1 MNIFIKKLMNTIE
14 LFSTMLQGGKEVFLS
29 AEDLLTM
36 FNRNISKNTELLDYI
51 GKKNI
56 FEVIGKTRNEGVH
69 SRFIAEL
76 LSGVF
81 FMGQSRESTLIHF
94 LDLLLYRSAK
104 ENKASEINAHFKKR
118 ILTRSLSLENAD
130 SVCELSVKEYQ
141 KLYNVNNTISTDKND
156 RIDIYIRY
164 KLVTPIAGRN
174 TLEIFIEN
182 KVNSSE
188 FDSQTLRYFEECD
201 NGGYKRPFQL
211 FIFLTPQP
219 LRDMENYYGLDNKY
233 KPTCPH
239 YIHICYQD
247 ILSYIIEPLMND
259 ERLEDDK
266 KAMLKEYVSCLELP
280 AMPDAESQVP
290 GNELSIMAIS
300 SRERSLV
307 ETFMEDAI
315 NRRVINKA
323 VEAKLEEPLFSVTSM
338 GELFNATEA
347 MKEAVKFLA
356 GNIKPLVLL
365 KKVNDCA
372 IVGPQNGA
380 KPYLVYSPDAWRSP
394 DNKFCKY
401 LPFDNL
407 YVYSGKIYVSL
418 KPAVTAAIED
428 YKKKHHKS
436 NEELVSDFSA
446 VFSGKDGGIPLV
458 SEKKQNGNAEADI
471 KGIYIRKN
479 IPVERLQKINDI
491 LGEQF
496 SVKPI
501 DNEAYNAL
509 MSCNVQ
515 LYHDKPVTEN
525 GLPREIEGLL
535 QDFSGYLSY
544 EQVGETPF
552 FFRKDIADDR
562 ILNINKL
569 KVFEDHNLIEKC
581 KDTSLLLDFFN
592 SRRNLI
598 LSVYKEMLE
607 AESDRNVYKEKLSV
621 YRKLLMP

>member
-1 MNIFIKKLMNTIE
+1 M
-14 LFSTMLQGGKEVFLS
+14 
-29 AEDLLTM
+29 
-36 FNRNISKNTELLDYI
+36 
-51 GKKNI
+51 
-56 FEVIGKTRNEGVH
+56 
-69 SRFIAEL
+69 
-76 LSGVF
+76 
-81 FMGQSRESTLIHF
+81 
-94 LDLLLYRSAK
+94 
-104 ENKASEINAHFKKR
+104 
-118 ILTRSLSLENAD
+118 
-130 SVCELSVKEYQ
+130 
-141 KLYNVNNTISTDKND
+141 
-156 RIDIYIRY
+156 
-164 KLVTPIAGRN
+164 VTPIAGRN

-211 FIFLTPQP
+211 FIYLTPQS
-219 LRDMENYYGLDNKY
+219 LRDMENYYGLDTKY

-259 ERLEDDK
+259 ESLDDDK

-280 AMPDAESQVP
+280 AMPDAESQAP
-290 GNELSIMAIS
+290 SNELSIMAIS
-300 SRERSLV
+300 SRERELV
-307 ETFMEDAI
+307 KTFMEDAI

-323 VEAKLEEPLFSVTSM
+323 IEAKLDEPLYSVTSM

-380 KPYLVYSPDAWRSP
+380 KPYLVYSPNAWRTP
-394 DNKFCKY
+394 DKKFCKY
-401 LPFDNL
+401 LPFDDL
-407 YVYSGKIYVSL
+407 YVYSGKVYVSL
-418 KPAVTAAIED
+418 RPAVNAAIEG
-428 YKKKHHKS
+428 YKKKRHKS

-446 VFSGKDGGIPLV
+446 VFSGKGGGIPLV

-598 LSVYKEMLE
+598 LSVYKVMLE
-607 AESDRNVYKEKLSV
+607 AESDRNVYLEKLSV
-621 YRKLLMP
+621 YRNCLTHK

>member
-1 MNIFIKKLMNTIE
+1 MNTIE

-29 AEDLLTM
+29 VEDLLTM
-36 FNRNISKNTELLDYI
+36 FNRNISKNAELLDYI
-51 GKKNI
+51 GRKNL
-56 FEVIGKTRNEGVH
+56 FEMIGKTRNEGVH

-118 ILTRSLSLENAD
+118 ILTRSLSVENAD
-130 SVCELSVKEYQ
+130 SVCELPVKEYQ
-141 KLYNVNNTISTDKND
+141 KMYNVNNTINTDKND

-164 KLVTPIAGRN
+164 ELTTPIAGRD

-188 FDSQTLRYFEECD
+188 FDSQTLRYFEACD

-347 MKEAVKFLA
+347 MKEAVKWLA
-356 GNIKPLVLL
+356 GNIKPLALL

-436 NEELVSDFSA
+436 NEELVKDFSV
-446 VFSGKDGGIPLV
+446 VFSGKGGGIPLV
-458 SEKKQNGNAEADI
+458 SEKKQNGNAVTDI
-471 KGIYIRKN
+471 KDIYIRKN
-479 IPVERLQKINDI
+479 IPIERLQVINDI
-491 LGEQF
+491 LGEQLA
-496 SVKPI
+496 VKPI
-501 DNEAYNAL
+501 DNESYNSL
-509 MSCNVQ
+509 LSCSVQ
-515 LYHDKPVTEN
+515 LYDDKPVTEN

-535 QDFSGYLSY
+535 QDFSGYWTY
-544 EQVGETPF
+544 EQVDGTPF
-552 FFRKDIADDR
+552 FFRKDIARDR

-569 KVFEDHNLIEKC
+569 KVFEDRNLIEKS

-598 LSVYKEMLE
+598 LSVYKVMLE
-607 AESDRNVYKEKLSV
+607 AESDKKVYKEKLSV

>member
-1 MNIFIKKLMNTIE
+1 MNTIE

-29 AEDLLTM
+29 VEDLLTM
-36 FNRNISKNTELLDYI
+36 FNRNISKNAELLDYI
-51 GKKNI
+51 GRKNL
-56 FEVIGKTRNEGVH
+56 FEMIGKTRNEGVH

-118 ILTRSLSLENAD
+118 ILTRSLSVENAD
-130 SVCELSVKEYQ
+130 SVCELPVKEYQ
-141 KLYNVNNTISTDKND
+141 KMYNVNNTINTDKND

-164 KLVTPIAGRN
+164 ELTTPIAGRD

-211 FIFLTPQP
+211 FIYLTPQS
-219 LRDMENYYGLDNKY
+219 LRDMENYYGLDTKY

-259 ERLEDDK
+259 ESLDDDK

-280 AMPDAESQVP
+280 AMPDAESQAP

-300 SRERSLV
+300 SRERELV
-307 ETFMEDAI
+307 KTFMEDAI

-323 VEAKLEEPLFSVTSM
+323 IEAKLDEPLYSVTSM

-380 KPYLVYSPDAWRSP
+380 KPYLVYSPNAWRTP
-394 DNKFCKY
+394 DKKFCKY
-401 LPFDNL
+401 LPFDDL
-407 YVYSGKIYVSL
+407 YVYSGKVYVSL
-418 KPAVTAAIED
+418 RPAVNAAIEG
-428 YKKKHHKS
+428 YKKKRHKS

-446 VFSGKDGGIPLV
+446 VFSGKGGGIPLV

-598 LSVYKEMLE
+598 LSVYKVMLE

>member
-1 MNIFIKKLMNTIE
+1 MNTIE
-14 LFSTMLQGGKEVFLS
+14 LFSGMLQEGKEVFLS

-36 FNRNISKNTELLDYI
+36 FNRNNSKNAELLDYI
-51 GKKNI
+51 GKKNL
-56 FEVIGKTRNEGVH
+56 FEIIGKTRNEGVH

-76 LSGVF
+76 LSGEF
-81 FMGQSRESTLIHF
+81 FNGQSRESTLFHF
-94 LDLLLYRSAK
+94 LDLLLYRSAI
-104 ENKASEINAHFKKR
+104 ENKTTEINEHLKKK
-118 ILTRSLSLENAD
+118 ILTRSVLIEKVKP
-130 SVCELSVKEYQ
+130 VCELYVKDYQ
-141 KLYNVNNTISTDKND
+141 KMYGVNNTNSIESDD
-156 RIDIYIRY
+156 RIDIYLRY
-164 KLVTPIAGRN
+164 KLIKPIAGRD

-188 FDSQTLRYFEECD
+188 FDSQTLRYFEACD
-201 NGGYKRPFQL
+201 NGGHKRPFQL
-211 FIFLTPQP
+211 FVFLTPQP
-219 LRDMENYYGLDNKY
+219 IRDMENYYGFDKKY

-247 ILSYIIEPLMND
+247 IMSYIIEPLMND
-259 ERLEDDK
+259 ESLDEDK
-266 KAMLKEYVSCLELP
+266 KVMLKEYVSCLELP
-280 AMPDAESQVP
+280 AMPDAESQAP

-300 SRERSLV
+300 SRERELV
-307 ETFMEDAI
+307 KTFMEDAI

-323 VEAKLEEPLFSVTSM
+323 IEAKLDEPLYSVTSM

-380 KPYLVYSPDAWRSP
+380 KPYLVYSPDAWRTP
-394 DNKFCKY
+394 DKKFCKY
-401 LPFDNL
+401 LPFDDL
-407 YVYSGKIYVSL
+407 YVYSGKVYVSL
-418 KPAVTAAIED
+418 RPAVNAAIEG
-428 YKKKHHKS
+428 YKKKRHKS

-446 VFSGKDGGIPLV
+446 VFSGKGGGIPLV

-509 MSCNVQ
+509 MSCYVQ

-525 GLPREIEGLL
+525 GLPSEIEGLL
-535 QDFSGYLSY
+535 QDFSGYWTY
-544 EQVGETPF
+544 EQVGDTPF

-598 LSVYKEMLE
+598 LSVYKVMLE
-607 AESDRNVYKEKLSV
+607 AESDRNVYKEKISV
-621 YRKLLMP
+621 YRNCLTHK

>member
-1 MNIFIKKLMNTIE
+1 MNTIE
-14 LFSTMLQGGKEVFLS
+14 LFSGMLQEGKEVFLS

-36 FNRNISKNTELLDYI
+36 FNRNNSKNAELLDYI
-51 GKKNI
+51 GKKNL
-56 FEVIGKTRNEGVH
+56 FEIIGKTRNEGVH

-76 LSGVF
+76 LSGEF
-81 FMGQSRESTLIHF
+81 FNGQSRESTLFHF
-94 LDLLLYRSAK
+94 LDLLLYRSAI
-104 ENKASEINAHFKKR
+104 ENKTTEINEHLKKK
-118 ILTRSLSLENAD
+118 ILTRSVLIEKVKP
-130 SVCELSVKEYQ
+130 VCELYVKDYQ
-141 KLYNVNNTISTDKND
+141 KMYGVNNTNSIESDD
-156 RIDIYIRY
+156 RIDIYLRY
-164 KLVTPIAGRN
+164 KLIKPIAGRD

-188 FDSQTLRYFEECD
+188 FDSQTLRYFEACD
-201 NGGYKRPFQL
+201 NGGHKRPFQL
-211 FIFLTPQP
+211 FVFLTPQP
-219 LRDMENYYGLDNKY
+219 IRDMENYYGLDKKY

-259 ERLEDDK
+259 ESLDDDK

-280 AMPDAESQVP
+280 AMPDAESQAP

-300 SRERSLV
+300 SRERELV
-307 ETFMEDAI
+307 KTFMEDAI

-323 VEAKLEEPLFSVTSM
+323 IEAKLDEPLYSVTSM

-380 KPYLVYSPDAWRSP
+380 KPYLVYSPNAWRTP
-394 DNKFCKY
+394 DKKFCKY
-401 LPFDNL
+401 LPFDDL
-407 YVYSGKIYVSL
+407 YVYSGKVYVSL
-418 KPAVTAAIED
+418 SPAVSAAIEG
-428 YKKKHHKS
+428 YKKKRHKS

-446 VFSGKDGGIPLV
+446 VFSGKGGGIPLV

-509 MSCNVQ
+509 MSCYVQ

-525 GLPREIEGLL
+525 GLPSEIEGLL
-535 QDFSGYLSY
+535 QDFSGYWSY
-544 EQVGETPF
+544 EQVGDTPF
-552 FFRKDIADDR
+552 FFRKDIVDDR
-562 ILNINKL
+562 ILNINKMN
-569 KVFEDHNLIEKC
+569 VFEDRNLIEKC

-598 LSVYKEMLE
+598 LSVYKVMLE

-621 YRKLLMP
+621 YRKLLKQ

>member
-1 MNIFIKKLMNTIE
+1 MNTIE
-14 LFSTMLQGGKEVFLS
+14 LFSSMKQEGKEIFLS

-76 LSGVF
+76 LSGDF
-81 FMGQSRESTLIHF
+81 FKGQSRESTLFHF

-104 ENKASEINAHFKKR
+104 ENKTSEINEHLKKQ
-118 ILTRSLSLENAD
+118 ILTRSLLIENAT

-211 FIFLTPQP
+211 FIYLTPQS
-219 LRDMENYYGLDNKY
+219 LRDMENYYGLYTKY

-239 YIHICYQD
+239 YFHICYQD

-259 ERLEDDK
+259 ESLDDDK

-280 AMPDAESQVP
+280 AMPDAESQAP

-300 SRERSLV
+300 SRERELV
-307 ETFMEDAI
+307 KTFMEDAI

-323 VEAKLEEPLFSVTSM
+323 IEAKLDEPLYSVTSM

-380 KPYLVYSPDAWRSP
+380 KPYLVYSPNAWRTP
-394 DNKFCKY
+394 DKTFCKY
-401 LPFDNL
+401 LPFDDL
-407 YVYSGKIYVSL
+407 YVYSGKVYVSL
-418 KPAVTAAIED
+418 RPAVNAAIEG
-428 YKKKHHKS
+428 YKKKRHKS

-446 VFSGKDGGIPLV
+446 VFSGKGGDIPLV

-515 LYHDKPVTEN
+515 LYYDKPVTEN

-535 QDFSGYLSY
+535 QDFSGYWTY
-544 EQVGETPF
+544 EQVGDTPF

-598 LSVYKEMLE
+598 LSVYKVMLE
-607 AESDRNVYKEKLSV
+607 AESDRNVYKEKISV
-621 YRKLLMP
+621 YRNCLTHK

>member
-1 MNIFIKKLMNTIE
+1 MNTIE

-29 AEDLLTM
+29 VEDLLTM
-36 FNRNISKNTELLDYI
+36 FNRNISKNAELLDYI
-51 GKKNI
+51 GRKNL
-56 FEVIGKTRNEGVH
+56 FEMIGKTRNEGVH

-118 ILTRSLSLENAD
+118 ILTRSLSVENAD
-130 SVCELSVKEYQ
+130 SVCELPVKEYQ
-141 KLYNVNNTISTDKND
+141 KMYNVNNTINTDKND

-164 KLVTPIAGRN
+164 ELTTPIAGRD

-211 FIFLTPQP
+211 FIYLTPQS
-219 LRDMENYYGLDNKY
+219 LRDMENYYGLDTKY

-259 ERLEDDK
+259 ESLDDDK

-280 AMPDAESQVP
+280 AMPDAESQAP

-300 SRERSLV
+300 SRERELV
-307 ETFMEDAI
+307 KTFMEDAI

-323 VEAKLEEPLFSVTSM
+323 IEAKLDEPLYSVTSM

-380 KPYLVYSPDAWRSP
+380 KPYLVYSPNAWRTP
-394 DNKFCKY
+394 DKKFCKY
-401 LPFDNL
+401 LPFDDL
-407 YVYSGKIYVSL
+407 YVYSGKVYVSL
-418 KPAVTAAIED
+418 RPAVNAAIEG
-428 YKKKHHKS
+428 YKKKRHKS

-446 VFSGKDGGIPLV
+446 VFSGKGGGIPLV

-569 KVFEDHNLIEKC
+569 KVSEDHNLIEKC
-581 KDTSLLLDFFN
+581 KDTSLC
-592 SRRNLI
+592 LI
-598 LSVYKEMLE
+598 SSIVGGTSFSLCTK
-607 AESDRNVYKEKLSV
+607 
-621 YRKLLMP
+621 

>member
-1 MNIFIKKLMNTIE
+1 MNTIE
-14 LFSTMLQGGKEVFLS
+14 LFSSMKQEGKEIFLS

-76 LSGVF
+76 LSGDF
-81 FMGQSRESTLIHF
+81 FKGQSRESTLFHF

-104 ENKASEINAHFKKR
+104 ENKASEINEHLKKK
-118 ILTRSLSLENAD
+118 ILTRSVLIEKAEP
-130 SVCELSVKEYQ
+130 VCELPVKEYQ
-141 KLYNVNNTISTDKND
+141 KMYGVNNTNCIEKDD
-156 RIDIYIRY
+156 RIDIYLRY
-164 KLVTPIAGRN
+164 KLIKPIAGRD

-188 FDSQTLRYFEECD
+188 FDSQTLRYFEACD
-201 NGGYKRPFQL
+201 NGGHKRPFQL
-211 FIFLTPQP
+211 FVFLTPQP
-219 LRDMENYYGLDNKY
+219 LRDMDNYYGLDKKY

-259 ERLEDDK
+259 ESLDADK
-266 KAMLKEYVSCLELP
+266 KAMLREYVSCLELP

-290 GNELSIMAIS
+290 DNELSIMAIS
-300 SRERSLV
+300 SRERKLV
-307 ETFMEDAI
+307 KSFMEDAI

-323 VEAKLEEPLFSVTSM
+323 IDAKLDEPLYSVTSM

-347 MKEAVKFLA
+347 MKEAIKYLA
-356 GNIKPLVLL
+356 GDNKPLELL

-380 KPYLVYSPDAWRSP
+380 KPYLVYSPDAWRTP
-394 DNKFCKY
+394 DKKFCKY
-401 LPFDNL
+401 LPFGDL
-407 YVYSGKIYVSL
+407 YVYSGKVYVSL

-436 NEELVSDFSA
+436 NEELVKDFSA
-446 VFSGKDGGIPLV
+446 VFSGKGGGIPLV
-458 SEKKQNGNAEADI
+458 SEKKQNGNAATDI

-598 LSVYKEMLE
+598 LSVYKVMLE
-607 AESDRNVYKEKLSV
+607 AESDRNVYKEKISV
-621 YRKLLMP
+621 YRNCLTHK

>member
-1 MNIFIKKLMNTIE
+1 MNTIE
-14 LFSTMLQGGKEVFLS
+14 LFSGMLQEGKEVFLS

-36 FNRNISKNTELLDYI
+36 FNRNNSKNAELLDYI
-51 GKKNI
+51 GKKNL
-56 FEVIGKTRNEGVH
+56 FEIIGKTRNEGVH

-76 LSGVF
+76 LSGEF
-81 FMGQSRESTLIHF
+81 FNGQSRESTLFHF
-94 LDLLLYRSAK
+94 LDLLLYRSAI
-104 ENKASEINAHFKKR
+104 ENKTTEINEHLKKK
-118 ILTRSLSLENAD
+118 ILTRSVLIEKVKP
-130 SVCELSVKEYQ
+130 VCELYVKDYQ
-141 KLYNVNNTISTDKND
+141 KMYGVNNTNSIESDD
-156 RIDIYIRY
+156 RIDIYLRY
-164 KLVTPIAGRN
+164 KLIKPIAGRD

-188 FDSQTLRYFEECD
+188 FDSQTLRYFEACD
-201 NGGYKRPFQL
+201 NGGHKRPFQL
-211 FIFLTPQP
+211 FVFLTPQP
-219 LRDMENYYGLDNKY
+219 IRDMENYYGFDKKY

-247 ILSYIIEPLMND
+247 IMSYIIEPLMND
-259 ERLEDDK
+259 ESLDDDK

-280 AMPDAESQVP
+280 AMPDAESQAP
-290 GNELSIMAIS
+290 GNEFSIMAIS
-300 SRERSLV
+300 SRERELV
-307 ETFMEDAI
+307 KTFMEDAI

-323 VEAKLEEPLFSVTSM
+323 IEAKLDEPLYSVTSM

-380 KPYLVYSPDAWRSP
+380 KPYLVYSPNAWRTP
-394 DNKFCKY
+394 DKKFCKY
-401 LPFDNL
+401 LPFDDL
-407 YVYSGKIYVSL
+407 YVYSGKVYVSL
-418 KPAVTAAIED
+418 RPAVNAAIEG
-428 YKKKHHKS
+428 YKKKRHKS

-446 VFSGKDGGIPLV
+446 VFSGKGGGIPLV

-598 LSVYKEMLE
+598 LSVYKVMLE
-607 AESDRNVYKEKLSV
+607 AESDRNVYIEKISV
-621 YRKLLMP
+621 YRNCLTHK

>member
-1 MNIFIKKLMNTIE
+1 MNTIE
-14 LFSTMLQGGKEVFLS
+14 LFSSMRQEGKEIFLS

-76 LSGVF
+76 LSGEF
-81 FMGQSRESTLIHF
+81 FNGQSRESTLFHF
-94 LDLLLYRSAK
+94 LDLLLYRSAI
-104 ENKASEINAHFKKR
+104 ENKTTEINEHLKKK
-118 ILTRSLSLENAD
+118 ILTRSVLIEKVKP
-130 SVCELSVKEYQ
+130 VCELYVKDYQ
-141 KLYNVNNTISTDKND
+141 KMYGVNNTNSIESDD
-156 RIDIYIRY
+156 RIDIYLRY
-164 KLVTPIAGRN
+164 NLIKPIAGRD

-188 FDSQTLRYFEECD
+188 FDSQTLRYFEACD
-201 NGGYKRPFQL
+201 NGGHKRPFQL
-211 FIFLTPQP
+211 FVFLTPQP
-219 LRDMENYYGLDNKY
+219 IRDMENYYGFDKKY

-247 ILSYIIEPLMND
+247 ILNYIIEPLMND
-259 ERLEDDK
+259 ESLDDDK

-280 AMPDAESQVP
+280 AMPDAESQAP

-300 SRERSLV
+300 SRERELV
-307 ETFMEDAI
+307 KTFMEDAI

-323 VEAKLEEPLFSVTSM
+323 IEAKLDEPLYSVTSM

-380 KPYLVYSPDAWRSP
+380 KPYLVYSPNAWRTP
-394 DNKFCKY
+394 DKKFCKY
-401 LPFDNL
+401 LPFDDL
-407 YVYSGKIYVSL
+407 YVYSGKVYVSL
-418 KPAVTAAIED
+418 RPAVNAAIEG
-428 YKKKHHKS
+428 YKKKRHKS

-446 VFSGKDGGIPLV
+446 VFSGKGGGIPLV

-515 LYHDKPVTEN
+515 LYYDKPVTEN

-535 QDFSGYLSY
+535 QDFSGYWTY
-544 EQVGETPF
+544 EQVGDTPF

-598 LSVYKEMLE
+598 LSVYKVMLE
-607 AESDRNVYKEKLSV
+607 AESDRNVYKEKISV
-621 YRKLLMP
+621 YRNCLTHK

>member
-1 MNIFIKKLMNTIE
+1 MNTIE

-29 AEDLLTM
+29 VEDLLTM
-36 FNRNISKNTELLDYI
+36 FNRNISKNAEFLDYI
-51 GKKNI
+51 GKKNL
-56 FEVIGKTRNEGVH
+56 FEMIGKTRNEGVH

-118 ILTRSLSLENAD
+118 ILTRSLSVENAD
-130 SVCELSVKEYQ
+130 SVCELPVKEYQ
-141 KLYNVNNTISTDKND
+141 KIYNVNNTINTDKND

-164 KLVTPIAGRN
+164 ELTTPIAGRD

-188 FDSQTLRYFEECD
+188 FDSQTLRYFEACD

-300 SRERSLV
+300 SRERELV
-307 ETFMEDAI
+307 KTFMEDAI

-323 VEAKLEEPLFSVTSM
+323 IEAKLDEPLYSVTSM

-380 KPYLVYSPDAWRSP
+380 KPYLVYSPNAWRTP
-394 DNKFCKY
+394 DKKFCKY
-401 LPFDNL
+401 LPFDDL
-407 YVYSGKIYVSL
+407 YVYSGKVYVSL
-418 KPAVTAAIED
+418 RPAVNAAIEG
-428 YKKKHHKS
+428 YKKKRHKS

-598 LSVYKEMLE
+598 LSVYKVMLE

>member
-1 MNIFIKKLMNTIE
+1 MNTIE

-29 AEDLLTM
+29 VEDLLTM
-36 FNRNISKNTELLDYI
+36 FNRNISKNAELLDYI
-51 GKKNI
+51 GRKNL
-56 FEVIGKTRNEGVH
+56 FEMIGKTRNEGVH

-118 ILTRSLSLENAD
+118 ILTRSLSVENAD
-130 SVCELSVKEYQ
+130 SVCELPVKEYQ
-141 KLYNVNNTISTDKND
+141 KMYNVNNTINTDKND

-164 KLVTPIAGRN
+164 ELTTPIAGRD

-188 FDSQTLRYFEECD
+188 FDSQTLRYFEACD

-347 MKEAVKFLA
+347 MKEAVKWLA
-356 GNIKPLVLL
+356 GNIKPLALL

-436 NEELVSDFSA
+436 NEELVKDFSV
-446 VFSGKDGGIPLV
+446 VFSGKGGGIPLV
-458 SEKKQNGNAEADI
+458 SEKKQNGNAVTDI
-471 KGIYIRKN
+471 KDIYIRKN
-479 IPVERLQKINDI
+479 IPIERLQVINDI
-491 LGEQF
+491 LGEQLA
-496 SVKPI
+496 VKPI
-501 DNEAYNAL
+501 DNESYNSL
-509 MSCNVQ
+509 LSCSVQ
-515 LYHDKPVTEN
+515 LYDDKPVTEN

-535 QDFSGYLSY
+535 QDFSGYWTY
-544 EQVGETPF
+544 EQVGDTPF
-552 FFRKDIADDR
+552 FFRKDIVDDR
-562 ILNINKL
+562 ILNINKMN
-569 KVFEDHNLIEKC
+569 VFEDRNLIEKC

-592 SRRNLI
+592 SRRNLV
-598 LSVYKEMLE
+598 LSVYKVMLE

-621 YRKLLMP
+621 YRKLLKS

>member
-1 MNIFIKKLMNTIE
+1 MNTIE
-14 LFSTMLQGGKEVFLS
+14 LFSSMLQEGKEIFLS

-76 LSGVF
+76 LSGDF
-81 FMGQSRESTLIHF
+81 FKGQSRESTLFHF

-104 ENKASEINAHFKKR
+104 ENKTSEINEHLKKQ
-118 ILTRSLSLENAD
+118 ILTRSLLIENAT

-174 TLEIFIEN
+174 TLEIFVEN

-188 FDSQTLRYFEECD
+188 FDSQTLRYFEACD
-201 NGGYKRPFQL
+201 NGGHKRP
-211 FIFLTPQP
+211 
-219 LRDMENYYGLDNKY
+219 DYYGLDKKD

-247 ILSYIIEPLMND
+247 ILNYIIEPLMND
-259 ERLEDDK
+259 DSLDDDK

-280 AMPDAESQVP
+280 AMPDAESQAP

-300 SRERSLV
+300 SRERELV
-307 ETFMEDAI
+307 KTFMEDAI

-323 VEAKLEEPLFSVTSM
+323 IEAKLDEPLYSVTSM

-380 KPYLVYSPDAWRSP
+380 KPYLVYSPNAWRTP
-394 DNKFCKY
+394 DKTFCKY
-401 LPFDNL
+401 LPFDDL
-407 YVYSGKIYVSL
+407 YVYSGKVYVSL
-418 KPAVTAAIED
+418 RPAVNAAIEG
-428 YKKKHHKS
+428 YKKKRHKS

-446 VFSGKDGGIPLV
+446 VFSGKGGGIPLV

-501 DNEAYNAL
+501 DNESYNAL

-515 LYHDKPVTEN
+515 LYYDKPVTEN

-535 QDFSGYLSY
+535 QDFSGYWTY
-544 EQVGETPF
+544 EQVGDTPF
-552 FFRKDIADDR
+552 FFRKDIVDDR

-598 LSVYKEMLE
+598 LSVYKVMLE
-607 AESDRNVYKEKLSV
+607 AESDRNVYREKISV
-621 YRKLLMP
+621 YRNCLTHK

>member
-1 MNIFIKKLMNTIE
+1 MNTIE

-29 AEDLLTM
+29 VEDLLTM
-36 FNRNISKNTELLDYI
+36 FNRNISKNAEFLDYI
-51 GKKNI
+51 GKKNL
-56 FEVIGKTRNEGVH
+56 FEMIGKTRNEGVH

-118 ILTRSLSLENAD
+118 ILTRSLSVENAD
-130 SVCELSVKEYQ
+130 SVCELPVKEYQ
-141 KLYNVNNTISTDKND
+141 KMYNVNNTINTDKND

-164 KLVTPIAGRN
+164 ELTTPIAGRD

-188 FDSQTLRYFEECD
+188 FDSQTLRYFEACD

-347 MKEAVKFLA
+347 MKAAVKWLA
-356 GNIKPLVLL
+356 GNIKPLALL

-436 NEELVSDFSA
+436 NEELVKDFSV
-446 VFSGKDGGIPLV
+446 VFSGKGGGIPLV
-458 SEKKQNGNAEADI
+458 SEKKQNGNAVTDI
-471 KGIYIRKN
+471 KDIYIRKN
-479 IPVERLQKINDI
+479 IPIERLQVINDI
-491 LGEQF
+491 LGEQLA
-496 SVKPI
+496 VKPI
-501 DNEAYNAL
+501 DNESYNSL
-509 MSCNVQ
+509 LSCSVQ
-515 LYHDKPVTEN
+515 LYDDKPVTEN

-535 QDFSGYLSY
+535 QDFSGYWTY
-544 EQVGETPF
+544 EQVGGTPF
-552 FFRKDIADDR
+552 FFRKDIARDR

-569 KVFEDHNLIEKC
+569 KVFEDRNLIEKS

-598 LSVYKEMLE
+598 LSVYKVMLE
-607 AESDRNVYKEKLSV
+607 AESDKKVYKEKLSV